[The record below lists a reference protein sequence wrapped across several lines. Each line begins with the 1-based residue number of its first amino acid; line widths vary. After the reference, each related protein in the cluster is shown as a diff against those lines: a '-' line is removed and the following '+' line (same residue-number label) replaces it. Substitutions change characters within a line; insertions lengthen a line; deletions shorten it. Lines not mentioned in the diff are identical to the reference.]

1 MTMSK
6 KANLFLHGTYADY
19 TKIIDSSF
27 YTIAADG
34 GVENALK
41 NGIVPAVIIGDGDSM
56 STLPESLKKQVN
68 NIKYIAAPDQNYTDF
83 EKGLVYLEER
93 GYDEIFVFSFQ
104 GSRIDHM
111 LAGLSSASR
120 FKGSVTLFSEHQRIE
135 LLERE
140 QTVSTKVNEI
150 ISLIPFP
157 KANNVS
163 TRGLEWELQDADL
176 TLGEYVSISNR
187 AKETEITIQYN
198 SGLLYLIR
206 SIHAE

>member
-19 TKIIDSSF
+19 TKILDTTF

-41 NGIVPAVIIGDGDSM
+41 NGIVPAAIIGDGDSM
-56 STLPESLKKQVN
+56 TTLPESLKKQIE
-68 NIKYIAAPDQNYTDF
+68 NITYIAAPDQDYTDF
-83 EKGLVYLEER
+83 EKALTYLEEH
-93 GYDEIFVFSFQ
+93 GYDEIFVFCFE
-104 GSRIDHM
+104 GGRIDHM

-120 FKGSVTLFSEHQRIE
+120 FKGCVTLFSEHQRIE
-135 LLERE
+135 LLEKQ
-140 QTVSTKVNEI
+140 QTVSTQVDEI

-163 TRGLEWELQDADL
+163 TNGLEWELQNANL
-176 TLGEYVSISNR
+176 TLGEYISISNK
-187 AKETEITIQYN
+187 AKKTEITITYY
-198 SGLLYLIR
+198 SGVLYLIR